1 MGDVIGKKI
10 ELLASAAR
18 TATVTSAAKALP
30 SNAKDVGILMVTTA
44 YTSGN
49 FTAKLQSSWDGG
61 TNWTD
66 VAGATTGAISA
77 TGQKFAISTENC
89 GPLVR
94 TVNTGATTPIATNQ
108 VFVVFNEGE

>member
-1 MGDVIGKKI
+1 MGDVVGKKI

-18 TATVTSAAKALP
+18 TATATGEGKALP

-77 TGQKFAISTENC
+77 TGAKFAMSTENC
-89 GPLVR
+89 GPLIR
-94 TVNTGATTPIATNQ
+94 CVNTGATTPIATNQ
-108 VFVVFNEGE
+108 VFVIFNEGE

>member
-1 MGDVIGKKI
+1 MGNVVGKKI

-18 TATVTSAAKALP
+18 TATATSNGFALP
-30 SNAKDVGILMVTTA
+30 SNAKDVGILMLTTA
-44 YTSGN
+44 AASGD

-77 TGQKFAISTENC
+77 TRAKFAISTEDC

-94 TVNTGATTPIATNQ
+94 CVNTGASTPNATNQ
-108 VFVVFNEGE
+108 VFVIFNEGE